1 MMTATT
7 NRKFFNE
14 LTKNPLFFMEQKCEY
29 YEKQM
34 RNCIE
39 IEEHYFYISTQNEI
53 SAFISEKKIV
63 DKMLHLEYVLLVAG
77 NEVENNQNN
86 SLDSVTFSFHIAN
99 PQYNNDWIV
108 ILNSLINRSQNS
120 EDKFPFIYTLWFLNH
135 SDWNIGQLESAISK
149 YDIKVQLYILKWLQ
163 RICRCL
169 SYRKQQQIKEVAHYF
184 NFEYEIYIPTQI
196 TDALK
201 YVSPIIFG
209 TNCNLFDLIDHIL
222 GDNSEVCD
230 EDGNIIYHEVNTNSS
245 NDFICLYKWF
255 VSDKPLK
262 DYQLLRSIYSLV
274 SDERQLKIIQRYFH
288 DVRLGNVSFDVKLL
302 EQFRDNDYL
311 EFMHYRYCINTP
323 SCKII

>member
-1 MMTATT
+1 M
-7 NRKFFNE
+7 
-14 LTKNPLFFMEQKCEY
+14 
-29 YEKQM
+29 
-34 RNCIE
+34 
-39 IEEHYFYISTQNEI
+39 
-53 SAFISEKKIV
+53 
-63 DKMLHLEYVLLVAG
+63 
-77 NEVENNQNN
+77 
-86 SLDSVTFSFHIAN
+86 
-99 PQYNNDWIV
+99 
-108 ILNSLINRSQNS
+108 
-120 EDKFPFIYTLWFLNH
+120 
-135 SDWNIGQLESAISK
+135 
-149 YDIKVQLYILKWLQ
+149 
-163 RICRCL
+163 

-201 YVSPIIFG
+201 YVTPIISG

-323 SCKII
+323 SCKINIGNQLLCDCILTLIETQGKSFQSFNGILDFAINHCDVTNPKINLGLDSFLPCCNGGAVYNEAFVGFIDYSIIISLDDRKFTSENLRKTIIKLLDSKGKKKDYL